1 MLNSRRAELAGSKL
15 DGMRAQDGNVG
26 SGVPRTVIAL
36 DPVKRLTASDSISI
50 MNPSEGGMATY
61 SKARE
66 QLIDDVR
73 AVIGDTEELLKALG
87 SESKEKVAAVRPRV
101 EAGLSRARAQVA
113 ELEAAAEARARRAVH
128 DVDVYAHDNPWK
140 TAGVA
145 AGVGAALGAIIGV
158 LLARH

>member
-1 MLNSRRAELAGSKL
+1 
-15 DGMRAQDGNVG
+15 
-26 SGVPRTVIAL
+26 
-36 DPVKRLTASDSISI
+36 
-50 MNPSEGGMATY
+50 MNLSEGGMPTY

-66 QLIDDVR
+66 QLVDDVR

-87 SESKEKVAAVRPRV
+87 SESKEKIAGVRPRV
-101 EAGLSRARAQVA
+101 EAALSRAKAQVA
-113 ELEAAAEARARRAVH
+113 ELEAAAEARARQTVH
-128 DVDVYAHDNPWK
+128 DVDIYAHENPWK

>member
-1 MLNSRRAELAGSKL
+1 M
-15 DGMRAQDGNVG
+15 
-26 SGVPRTVIAL
+26 P
-36 DPVKRLTASDSISI
+36 
-50 MNPSEGGMATY
+50 TY

-87 SESKEKVAAVRPRV
+87 SESKEKVAGARPRV
-101 EAGLSRARAQVA
+101 EAALSRAKAQVV
-113 ELEAAAEARARRAVH
+113 ELEAAAEARARRAAH
-128 DVDVYAHDNPWK
+128 DVDIYAHENPWK

>member
-1 MLNSRRAELAGSKL
+1 M
-15 DGMRAQDGNVG
+15 
-26 SGVPRTVIAL
+26 P
-36 DPVKRLTASDSISI
+36 
-50 MNPSEGGMATY
+50 TY

-87 SESKEKVAAVRPRV
+87 SESKEKIAEARPRV
-101 EAGLSRARAQVA
+101 EAALSRAKEVVA
-113 ELEAAAEARARRAVH
+113 ELETAAEARARRAVR
-128 DVDVYAHDNPWK
+128 DADIYAHENPWK